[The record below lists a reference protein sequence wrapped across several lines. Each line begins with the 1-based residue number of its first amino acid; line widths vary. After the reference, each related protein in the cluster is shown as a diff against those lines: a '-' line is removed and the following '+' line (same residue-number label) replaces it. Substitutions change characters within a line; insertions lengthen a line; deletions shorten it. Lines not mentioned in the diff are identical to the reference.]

1 MEDTKKDRSR
11 IEDTVVDSMVA
22 LDFNGCRRVKGVD
35 ICWQVVGD
43 SSQLLIN
50 RY

>member
-22 LDFNGCRRVKGVD
+22 LDFNGCRRIKGVD
-35 ICWQVVGD
+35 ICRQVVGD
-43 SSQLLIN
+43 SPKLLIN
-50 RY
+50 GY